1 MKRRTLIGA
10 AAAMT
15 TAAAVWGQEN
25 QGNAW
30 RIARSL
36 PLSGPQSAYGE
47 AKRDGGD
54 AFAAMANAR
63 GGVRGRRLVIHTADD
78 GYDEKRTAANVADLA
93 AAHAPVAFA
102 GFFGAPQCAAAAEA
116 LVKLGVSGVG
126 FTTGSNAFR
135 EKPQREIFPVRAS
148 FPQEAAAIVKHH
160 KTTGVQEAVIAFVD
174 IPFGQLARTSF
185 ERAAA
190 AEGLRLL
197 PAVSIQPNGGNM
209 RAASA
214 ALHAT
219 SAVVLMALHTPAAV
233 GLTRELRALHSLQ
246 QLWCLSAV
254 DSAVL
259 QKQLGTAVRGVAS
272 SVVVPAVGKQ
282 RVAVVREYMAA
293 TQALGRPATTY
304 GLEAFIEMKVLAQGL
319 ARQRG
324 EGPRDLVASLEGSGR
339 MDLGGFDLSYGPGDR
354 TGSRYVDLVMITSS
368 AVVE

>member
-1 MKRRTLIGA
+1 MRRRTVIGA

-15 TAAAVWGQEN
+15 AAAAVWGEEN

-30 RIARSL
+30 RVARSL

-54 AFAAMANAR
+54 AFAAMVNAR
-63 GGVRGRRLVIHTADD
+63 GGIRGRRLVFHTADD
-78 GYDEKRTAANVADLA
+78 AYDDKRTVANIADLA
-93 AAHAPVAFA
+93 GAHAPVAFA

-116 LVKLGVSGVG
+116 LVKLGLPGVG

-135 EKPQREIFPVRAS
+135 EKPQREVFPVRAS
-148 FPQEAAAIVKHH
+148 FPQEAAAVVKHH

-174 IPFGQLARTSF
+174 IPFGQLARASF

-190 AEGLRLL
+190 AEGLKLVA
-197 PAVSIQPNGGNM
+197 PVSIHADGSNM
-209 RAASA
+209 RAAAA

-219 SAVVLMALHTPAAV
+219 SAVVLMALHTPAAI
-233 GLTRELRALHSLQ
+233 GLTRELRSRQSLQ

-259 QKQLGTAVRGVAS
+259 QKQLGAAARGVAS

-304 GLEAFIEMKVLAQGL
+304 GLEAFIEAKVLAQGL

-324 EGPRDLVASLEGSGR
+324 DGPRELVAALESSGR
-339 MDLGGFDLSYGPGDR
+339 MDLGGFDLSYGPGAR